1 MIGLIDSQGNY
12 YEADKN
18 ITGAEE
24 VPLRP
29 SANHAWQN
37 GGWVYVES
45 QTSTLKTEKIAQID
59 AAYNAAIQQDIS
71 YMGTTFQADEDSQSI
86 LTKTLVTLNGA
97 GSAPADWAWK
107 DANNNMVPMTLAET
121 NGLAMAMLA
130 RGWPEFQLRDARK
143 KAVAAATTGAAVAA
157 VTW

>member
-1 MIGLIDSQGNY
+1 MPHYKTLDNKVHFLDGAAFEYVLPTGCIQ
-12 YEADKN
+12 
-18 ITGAEE
+18 ITDIQANEILNPPK
-24 VPLRP
+24 PL
-29 SANHAWQN
+29 
-37 GGWVYVES
+37 
-45 QTSTLKTEKIAQID
+45 TTLKTEKIAQID

-143 KAVAAATTGAAVAA
+143 KAVAAATTDAEVAA